1 LKDNIMN
8 KNLRELIKKLAT
20 HGYKV
25 TAINLKSKHVKL
37 YINNSKWL
45 IVSKTPKHKG
55 FYKKSLSYLRRER
68 V

>member
-1 LKDNIMN
+1 MN
-8 KNLRELIKKLAT
+8 KNLRELIKKLAA

-25 TAINLKSKHVKL
+25 TAIDFKGKHVKL
-37 YINNSKWL
+37 LINDSKWL

-55 FYKKSLSYLRRER
+55 IYKKSLSFLRKEG